1 MAAALATRCRIKQKR
16 RWVRRPTSGRTVY
29 AYVLGNPVNY
39 IDPEGLQ
46 AYSLFLNSRS
56 TNDSVS
62 HIRPASE
69 GTIVM
74 APLRGAAMVSA
85 GFQAGILGAMV
96 APVAGGEAMAVCKNE
111 KVKEAARDVCMAVGV
126 CAYKGPHDPPE
137 TQYYDDRQRIQQ
149 IWEGSRIE
157 AGEVGR
163 IIFPAG
169 R

>member
-1 MAAALATRCRIKQKR
+1 
-16 RWVRRPTSGRTVY
+16 
-29 AYVLGNPVNY
+29 
-39 IDPEGLQ
+39 
-46 AYSLFLNSRS
+46 
-56 TNDSVS
+56 
-62 HIRPASE
+62 
-69 GTIVM
+69 
-74 APLRGAAMVSA
+74 MVSA